1 MNLTSLERL
10 SVLACVTGLALAAI
24 CLAVAWIGAPRPEW
38 LPMTIAAIAGFE
50 MFIVLNSL
58 RRRGAED
65 GSNG

>member
-24 CLAVAWIGAPRPEW
+24 CLAAAWIGAPRPEW

-50 MFIVLNSL
+50 MFMVFSSL
-58 RRRGAED
+58 RRRSAED